1 MPYISNYCFIIEV
14 TNLDSLLPLVARE
27 SQAQL
32 FSFSPSQ
39 HAPPMMRTKNKVDT
53 ISIILSFHIYKC
65 TII

>member
-39 HAPPMMRTKNKVDT
+39 HAPPMMRTKNKVT
-53 ISIILSFHIYKC
+53 QSLSYFHYTSINVL
-65 TII
+65 